1 MTKTSRL
8 LDRGFSTVVPSYIM
22 NEWLAYLCFIIV
34 NTMKIK
40 VAIYSTPLIYIIA
53 DHEYV
58 DTLALQTHVHIR
70 TYVAPC
76 PCCTHLSMQAHAG
89 ISMLQVG
96 KTCSPEIKFGQF
108 IPDVIEAHCYG
119 LLTVCNWWR
128 PSWLKRLACQ
138 LLSCYM
144 FAQEPI
150 APQFIPA
157 NYNVLLKLMELMK
170 L

>member
-1 MTKTSRL
+1 MTCISL
-8 LDRGFSTVVPSYIM
+8 LHYSEH
-22 NEWLAYLCFIIV
+22 NE
-34 NTMKIK
+34 IK

-96 KTCSPEIKFGQF
+96 KTCSPEIKCGQF
-108 IPDVIEAHCYG
+108 IPDVVEAHCYG
-119 LLTVCNWWR
+119 LLTVCN
-128 PSWLKRLACQ
+128 
-138 LLSCYM
+138 
-144 FAQEPI
+144 
-150 APQFIPA
+150 
-157 NYNVLLKLMELMK
+157 
-170 L
+170 